1 MVDTAK
7 KPIEQMEKPP
17 CMIAGRFCYAF
28 ILGLPLCLFPARLRG
43 FNRCRVYLYH
53 RASKRRQ
60 KPTEAAQGGRR
71 KQSIKG
77 RGTATA
83 TLKPT
88 GQPHQQPATG
98 DTATAEKQDMRKSAK
113 SLSATFCGFFFN
125 HFLPDLNF
133 LLLWRRDTFSV
144 TLRAAFRRRTG

>member
-1 MVDTAK
+1 
-7 KPIEQMEKPP
+7 
-17 CMIAGRFCYAF
+17 MIAGRFCYAF

-113 SLSATFCGFFFN
+113 SLSATFCGFFFQSLSARSELSASMASRYFFCN
-125 HFLPDLNF
+125 SSGGVSSPNWLAGARVISFL
-133 LLLWRRDTFSV
+133 SS
-144 TLRAAFRRRTG
+144 